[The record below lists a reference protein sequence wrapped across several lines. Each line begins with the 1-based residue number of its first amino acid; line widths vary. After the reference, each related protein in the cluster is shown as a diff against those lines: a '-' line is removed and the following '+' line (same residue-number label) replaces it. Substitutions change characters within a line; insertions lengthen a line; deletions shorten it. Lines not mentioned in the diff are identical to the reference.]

1 MVGALRGGYLA
12 DEHPAKT
19 EVSMRSSASHSA
31 LLTADEFERLP
42 GQEGYLLEL
51 VRGVVVRERGPG
63 PLHGRLQSRM
73 AHLLESWME
82 QRKER
87 GGVLV
92 HAGFVLATG
101 PDTVRLP
108 DVAYVSAPRVPESG
122 YGNRLWRL
130 SPDLA
135 VEVISPSNTWTE
147 IQEKVTDYFAAG
159 TPLVWVVDPPTR
171 TVTVY
176 RPEVRAERLDE
187 SGALDGEDVL
197 PGFRV
202 RLAEYFDV

>member
-1 MVGALRGGYLA
+1 MAYLI
-12 DEHPAKT
+12 
-19 EVSMRSSASHSA
+19 
-31 LLTADEFERLP
+31 
-42 GQEGYLLEL
+42 
-51 VRGVVVRERGPG
+51 
-63 PLHGRLQSRM
+63 
-73 AHLLESWME
+73 ESWMAL
-82 QRKER
+82 RKER

-92 HAGFVLATG
+92 HAGFVLATD

-108 DVAYVSAPRVPESG
+108 DVAYVSATRVPESG

-130 SPDLA
+130 GPDLA

-147 IQEKVTDYFAAG
+147 IQKKVTDYFGAG

-176 RPEVRAERLDE
+176 RPDVRAERLDE
-187 SGALDGEDVL
+187 SGELDGEDVL
-197 PGFRV
+197 PGFRL